1 MPRPELK
8 DVQVLVTG
16 GGGFIGSHLVDALLE
31 LGARVRVLDNFAT
44 GHRENLTHCRGRIE
58 SIEGDVRDADLCR
71 AACRGVEVV
80 FHEAALGSVPR
91 SLEDPATTIGV
102 NVLGT
107 ANILMAAR
115 DAGVPRL
122 VYASSSSVYG
132 DSPKLPKSE
141 GEEGRPLSPYAAS
154 KQTAEQLAAVFSRC
168 YGLQTIGLRYFNVYG
183 PRQDPTGPYAAVIP
197 RFFRASCLG
206 EPLRIYGDGEQS
218 RDFTYVADAVEAN
231 LLAAGAPEEACEGA
245 YNVATGERTTVNRL
259 AQAIRR
265 LTGDTGSDPIHEPP
279 RPADVR
285 HSLADLEL
293 ARRRVGYHPAYDL
306 EEGLAACQDYY
317 RRLFATPAAAL

>member
-1 MPRPELK
+1 MLPR
-8 DVQVLVTG
+8 QRNR
-16 GGGFIGSHLVDALLE
+16 SR
-31 LGARVRVLDNFAT
+31 ARGEPL
-44 GHRENLTHCRGRIE
+44 
-58 SIEGDVRDADLCR
+58 R

-80 FHEAALGSVPR
+80 FHQAALGSVAR
-91 SLEDPATTIGV
+91 SLEDPATMIGV

-107 ANILMAAR
+107 ANVLMAAR

-122 VYASSSSVYG
+122 VYASSLSVYG
-132 DSPKLPKSE
+132 DSSKLPKSE

-154 KQTAEQLAAVFSRC
+154 KQTTEQLAAVFSRC

-183 PRQDPTGPYAAVIP
+183 PRQDPSGPYAAVIP

-206 EPLRIYGDGEQS
+206 EPLRIYGDGEQR

-231 LLAAGAPEEACEGA
+231 LLGAGAPEEACGGA
-245 YNVATGERTTVNRL
+245 YTVASGKQTTVNGL

-265 LTGDTGSDPIHEPP
+265 LTGDSGGEPIHDSP
-279 RPADVR
+279 RPGDVR

-293 ARRRVGYHPAYDL
+293 ARRRIDYHPAYDL
-306 EEGLAACQDYY
+306 DEGLAACRDYY